1 MKKESPFSLKLLL
14 DEDSQA
20 KRLIELL
27 RNAGHDI
34 ITVSE
39 AGLERK
45 PDSFVLDYARQERRV
60 LLTRNC
66 DDFHTLHQS
75 NNDHYGILAV
85 YQYAVPSPNMSYDT
99 IVNCITNLEAAE
111 LSLINQFIALNSWN
125 Y

>member
-1 MKKESPFSLKLLL
+1 LL
-14 DEDSQA
+14 DEDSQG

-66 DDFHTLHQS
+66 DDFHTLIS
-75 NNDHYGILAV
+75 KVRDRVLCR
-85 YQYAVPSPNMSYDT
+85 M
-99 IVNCITNLEAAE
+99 L
-111 LSLINQFIALNSWN
+111 
-125 Y
+125 